1 MTAGLTSRELDV
13 MQLVAQ
19 GNTSRQI
26 GHTLFISP
34 RTVEMHVHSSMQK
47 LQCRTRAEAVRR
59 LTELGALPQPDTAR
73 KEPG

>member
-19 GNTSRQI
+19 GNTSRQV

-34 RTVEMHVHSSMQK
+34 RTVEMHVHNSMQK
-47 LQCRTRAEAVRR
+47 LQCKTRAEAVGR
-59 LTELGALPQPDTAR
+59 LTELHALPQPDTAG
-73 KEPG
+73 EESS